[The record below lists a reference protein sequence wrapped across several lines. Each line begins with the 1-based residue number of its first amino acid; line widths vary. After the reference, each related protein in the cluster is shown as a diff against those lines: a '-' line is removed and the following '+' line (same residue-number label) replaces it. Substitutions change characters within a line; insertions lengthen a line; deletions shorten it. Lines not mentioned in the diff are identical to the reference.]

1 MKRLVQLGVLLAL
14 AAYALRRVGVS
25 LALGV
30 VLLDE
35 PMLSQRAANPTD
47 MTVVGIADI
56 PSGTPPQL
64 VGSAIRKLRIAGILR
79 GDHDALQ
86 ALKGRTR
93 VFGAIETRDH

>member
-1 MKRLVQLGVLLAL
+1 
-14 AAYALRRVGVS
+14 
-25 LALGV
+25 
-30 VLLDE
+30 
-35 PMLSQRAANPTD
+35 

-93 VFGAIETRDH
+93 VFGAIETRDR